1 MRRAGTDDPSP
12 ANPVERADIA
22 AAERLARHHRHPAL
36 RAATAFAQLADQP
49 PLLAASGAVVAW
61 GLLTG
66 DRRSAWHGGRMLA
79 SILLVT
85 ALKAPLKLVVART
98 RPHML
103 LDQGMHEVRLLGPNE
118 KPWRSFPSGHTANS
132 VVLARA
138 LARYWPEARLP
149 AYALA
154 TAVALARVSRGAHY
168 PSDVLAGVLIGV
180 LAETIVDRM
189 FPLD

>member
-1 MRRAGTDDPSP
+1 
-12 ANPVERADIA
+12 
-22 AAERLARHHRHPAL
+22 
-36 RAATAFAQLADQP
+36 
-49 PLLAASGAVVAW
+49 
-61 GLLTG
+61 
-66 DRRSAWHGGRMLA
+66 MLA

-103 LDQGMHEVRLLGPNE
+103 LDQGVHEVRLLGPNE

>member
-1 MRRAGTDDPSP
+1 MTHADTDDASASP
-12 ANPVERADIA
+12 NANLLERADIVVA
-22 AAERLARHHRHPAL
+22 GRLARHRDHPAV
-36 RAATAFAQLADQP
+36 RAATVIGGIKSV
-49 PLLAASGAVVAW
+49 LAAAGAVMAW

-66 DRRSAWHGGRMLA
+66 DRHSARHGGRMLA

-85 ALKAPLKLVVART
+85 ALKATLKLVVART

-103 LDQGMHEVRLLGPNE
+103 LDEGVHEVRLLGPNE
-118 KPWRSFPSGHTANS
+118 KPW
-132 VVLARA
+132 LARA
-138 LARYWPEARLP
+138 LAGYWPKARLP

-180 LAETIVDRM
+180 LAEASVDRV
-189 FPLD
+189 FLPD

>member
-1 MRRAGTDDPSP
+1 MTHAETDDAPASP
-12 ANPVERADIA
+12 NANLLERADIIA
-22 AAERLARHHRHPAL
+22 AGRLARHRDHPAV
-36 RAATAFAQLADQP
+36 RAATAIGGIKSV
-49 PLLAASGAVVAW
+49 LAASGTVVAW

-66 DRRSAWHGGRMLA
+66 DRRSARHGGRMLA

-103 LDQGMHEVRLLGPNE
+103 LDQGVHEVRLLGPNE